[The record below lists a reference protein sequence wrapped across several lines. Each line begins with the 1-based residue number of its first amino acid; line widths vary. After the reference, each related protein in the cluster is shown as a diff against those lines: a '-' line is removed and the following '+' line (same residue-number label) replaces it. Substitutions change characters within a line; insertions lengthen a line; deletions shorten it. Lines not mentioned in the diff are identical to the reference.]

1 MMRPRPTLLYHF
13 THVDNL
19 RSIIRGGLRSDS
31 GVSAS
36 SLAVDVGD
44 QDVKQRRRRRIVP
57 VPPGGVTADYVP
69 FYFAPRS
76 PMMYVIS
83 RDGVDGYSS
92 GLEPLVY
99 IVTTPEE
106 VVAAGVDVV
115 ISDGNCASMLTAFR
129 SGLGELDDLVD
140 WRVMGAR
147 YWRDTDEDGDRK
159 RRRQAEFLVHRHVPW
174 SAVTQLATRSKPML
188 KRVRAILSGAGLDL
202 SVKHQ
207 SDWYY

>member
-19 RSIIRGGLRSDS
+19 RSIIDNGIKSDS
-31 GVSAS
+31 GVSTS

-44 QDVKQRRRRRIVP
+44 QDVKQRRRRRRVP

-69 FYFAPRS
+69 FYFAPQS

-83 RDGVDGYSS
+83 RNGVDGYSA
-92 GLEPLVY
+92 GLDPLVY
-99 IVTTPEE
+99 IVTTLEAIL
-106 VVAAGVDVV
+106 AAGGVVV
-115 ISDGNCASMLTAFR
+115 ISDGNCASVLTAFR
-129 SGLGELDDLVD
+129 SNLDELDELVD
-140 WRVMGAR
+140 WEVMGDQ
-147 YWRDTDEDGDRK
+147 YWSNTPDDGDRK
-159 RRRQAEFLVHRHVPW
+159 RRRQAELLVHRHVPW

-188 KRVRAILSGAGLDL
+188 KRVRAILSGAGVDL
-202 SVKHQ
+202 PVKHQ